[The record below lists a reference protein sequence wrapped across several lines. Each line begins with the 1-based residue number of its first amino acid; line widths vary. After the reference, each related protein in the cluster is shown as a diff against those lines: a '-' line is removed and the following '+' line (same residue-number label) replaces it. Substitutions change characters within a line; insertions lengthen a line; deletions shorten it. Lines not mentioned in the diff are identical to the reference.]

1 MTEPTD
7 STSNRGYGAN
17 PSYGQYS
24 APAQQYTAGYT
35 SGYPSAQPAYGGAA
49 PAGPPPSNA
58 GWAVASLLFF
68 WPLAFSAFTH
78 LHNIYPRWAMGD
90 FQGAQEA
97 SDRVKTL
104 GKIALWIAV
113 AFMVL
118 FIVGYGFLIAA
129 AIATYSGTRYGG

>member
-24 APAQQYTAGYT
+24 ASPPPQQYGAGYS
-35 SGYPSAQPAYGGAA
+35 SGYSATQPAYAA

-58 GWAVASLLFF
+58 GWAVAAILFF
-68 WPLAFSAFTH
+68 WPLAFSAFSH

-104 GKIALWIAV
+104 GKIALGIAV
-113 AFMVL
+113 AFFVL
-118 FIVGYGFLIAA
+118 FVVGYGFLIAA
-129 AIATYSGTRYGG
+129 ALSAYSGSGYGG